1 MKIKKE
7 SFGSPPALFI
17 YYMLASSLT
26 ILIIYLFFPS
36 QGAPLPIFSRDWRF
50 TLGLLE
56 ILSLFPALAFSALV
70 VPFGFR
76 IYYDDYRSFSPHFL
90 EQFKGPLVI
99 AILAAIVY
107 ALLFFLVQ
115 PTLQDKRISMTYQGS
130 LYRLARDQ
138 ARDRALR
145 GRWDEAAGFLR
156 IAGQVW
162 PNSPEL
168 AQLRIDTEIEVEGGR
183 IREQDELQMLLER
196 SQAGETW
203 SIQDTSVPAFPNRSA
218 LPGQRQPLNTPEALE
233 MAAAAMGEERYY
245 DAHWLA
251 TLGLRLAPQGSP
263 EEAAASRAAG
273 LAWDAVSSLAP
284 NTRERELY
292 AIYRLKQ
299 SGYEAMV
306 AGDWIRAYYIFRE
319 LAKQSPTDPEVG
331 IFLQKSEEGTGSIA
345 FFTDEMGQGMGSIL
359 TNAVFSLPYQPRS
372 GGAGRGIIR
381 FSSISLYEDYAYA
394 FGLEFICFDSANR
407 PESAFEAPYA
417 KIVPMTLGGRDRV
430 VVLMQAL
437 DRSDQDQHWEPV
449 WNSLEESA
457 TVRRPTLANNAGNVG
472 NASNAGNVNN
482 IGSAGAAG
490 GFLRSSIGDNQIML
504 DLSFESFILLCNT
517 WRGLGV
523 PIGSTRVSPLDGFS
537 LGDLFAAAQS
547 LSPYG
552 YVPQVFEA
560 EIIYRLCEPLFF
572 LPAAVIII
580 IMGWRF
586 RALSRARFVFVPM
599 LFILPLVFN
608 GLVYFYRQVFNILGI
623 FSLLNLGFSATLIIY
638 ALAAG
643 ILFVLSL
650 IVFAAQHS

>member
-7 SFGSPPALFI
+7 FFTSLSALFV
-17 YYMLASSLT
+17 YYMLASSL
-26 ILIIYLFFPS
+26 IIFVFYFFFPS
-36 QGAPLPIFSRDWRF
+36 QEAPLPIFSRDWRF

-70 VPFGFR
+70 FPFGFR
-76 IYYDDYRSFSPHFL
+76 IYYDDYRSFSPRFL

-99 AILAAIVY
+99 AILAAMVY

-115 PTLQDKRISMTYQGS
+115 PTVQDRRINMTYRGS

-138 ARDRALR
+138 ARDRALQ

-156 IAGQVW
+156 IIGQIW

-168 AQLRIDTEIEVEGGR
+168 AQLRTDTEIEVEAGR
-183 IREQDELQMLLER
+183 IREKDELQMLLEK
-196 SQAGETW
+196 SETEETW
-203 SIQDTSVPAFPNRSA
+203 SIQDTSAPAFPNRSA

-233 MAAAAMGEERYY
+233 MAAAALREERYY

-251 TLGLRLAPQGSP
+251 TLGMRLAPRGSP

-306 AGDWIRAYYIFRE
+306 AGDWIRAYYIFQE
-319 LAKQSPTDPEVG
+319 LAKQSPADPEVG

-345 FFTDEMGQGMGSIL
+345 FFTDEMGRGMGNIL
-359 TNAVFSLPYQPRS
+359 TNAVFSLPYQSRS

-437 DRSDQDQHWEPV
+437 DRSNQNQRWEPV

-457 TVRRPTLANNAGNVG
+457 VVRRPTF
-472 NASNAGNVNN
+472 AGNVNN
-482 IGSAGAAG
+482 AGSTGAAG
-490 GFLRSSIGDNQIML
+490 GFLRSGIGDNQIML

-523 PIGSTRVSPLDGFS
+523 PIGSARVSPLDGFS
-537 LGDLFAAAQS
+537 LRDLFAAARS

-572 LPAAVIII
+572 LPAAVIVI

-586 RALSRARFVFVPM
+586 RALSQARYVFVPM

-608 GLVYFYRQVFNILGI
+608 GLVYFYRQIFNILGI

-638 ALAAG
+638 ALGAG

-650 IVFAAQHS
+650 VVFAAQHS